1 MYLKRIF
8 PNYFAHRAILLGL
21 RKKGDIS
28 EARKYFDTLT
38 TMTEDIVLYNIM
50 MDGYVNLGNING
62 MLELLREMKEKAVH
76 PTHVTGTVVIK
87 GLCQQGKLQEAVQ
100 SSRLRG
106 KAFQLHNEMLM
117 HNLKP
122 TPVTYNVLIN
132 GLCVYGDL
140 NDADRLLIS
149 VDDCNINLSKDLKS
163 PLRDYSAV
171 INRLCK
177 RTLTTEAK
185 YFFSMMLSDGISPDQ
200 ELCKVMLN
208 AFRRGGD
215 SSSVFQLLAEMIKS
229 GFPPD

>member
-100 SSRLRG
+100 
-106 KAFQLHNEMLM
+106 
-117 HNLKP
+117 
-122 TPVTYNVLIN
+122 
-132 GLCVYGDL
+132 
-140 NDADRLLIS
+140 
-149 VDDCNINLSKDLKS
+149 
-163 PLRDYSAV
+163 V
-171 INRLCK
+171 IEEILCK

>member
-1 MYLKRIF
+1 MLPSPVTYT
-8 PNYFAHRAILLGL
+8 
-21 RKKGDIS
+21 
-28 EARKYFDTLT
+28 TL
-38 TMTEDIVLYNIM
+38 MN
-50 MDGYVNLGNING
+50 GYCEQGNING

-149 VDDCNINLSKDLKS
+149 VDDCNINLSKVA
-163 PLRDYSAV
+163 YT
-171 INRLCK
+171 
-177 RTLTTEAK
+177 TLIKAHCAK
-185 YFFSMMLSDGISPDQ
+185 